1 MIAKLP
7 STKPTLTPAE
17 QAACDAYSNALWSAK
32 HAKKFKNTVIE
43 IALRLGRIA
52 TERGFIATADATSYP
67 MPSLEEWDARLY
79 LQVLAV
85 DKLSAHGDSPIAAS
99 RIAELEAAQAVLQ
112 QMREITPSVVSYHET
127 AAWMKEATDYFKAAG
142 VIVPQKAVTVKF
154 YETAAA
160 PVRPKLPKAPKAKKG
175 DHP

>member
-1 MIAKLP
+1 MIEKLP
-7 STKPTLTPAE
+7 ATKPTLTPAE

-32 HAKKFKNTVIE
+32 HAKKFKDTVIE

-67 MPSLEEWDARLY
+67 MPSLEEWEARVY
-79 LQVLAV
+79 LQVIIV
-85 DKLSAHGDSPIAAS
+85 DKLAAHGDP
-99 RIAELEAAQAVLQ
+99 ELEAAQAILE
-112 QMREITPSVVSYHET
+112 QMREITPTVVSFHET

-142 VIVPQKAVTVKF
+142 VILPQKAVTVKF

-160 PVRPKLPKAPKAKKG
+160 PTRPKLPKAPKAKKG